1 MATKFSKATLN
12 NLEVKEKTYEI
23 YDSKITGLFI
33 RVYASGRKK
42 YMVEYA
48 RKRKETIGTV
58 GMMTLEGARE
68 EATRLILLAK
78 ENGGNLPKH
87 DPKPGTLSLKAFID
101 DHYANWMTQHRKN
114 YEKDLST
121 LRSAFKPL
129 MDQALDEITYKQLD
143 DLRTRWLS
151 SGNKA
156 STVNRKITALK
167 GLYARALEW
176 QDISTSPLADM
187 ADLPVDEN
195 KNPRYLSKDEEQR
208 LFALLDAREYKMKL
222 ERESANRWRQ
232 QRNRPLLPDLAK
244 RAYADHLKPMVIA
257 LLLTGVRRGELFNL
271 KWKDVS
277 FPTGHLT
284 ATYTKNGKSRNI
296 PLHPTLEEALKAWCP
311 EPPSDDSYV
320 FPGSNGGRMT
330 DIKTAFNKVIEDAKI
345 ANFRL
350 HDLRHT
356 FASNLVMRG
365 IPLNTVRELLGH
377 GDIKMTLRY
386 AHLSHD
392 NLARAISVL

>member
-1 MATKFSKATLN
+1 MAIKFSKATLN
-12 NLEVKEKTYEI
+12 NLEVKEKTYEV

-33 RVYASGRKK
+33 RIYASGRKK

-58 GMMTLEGARE
+58 GMMTLDGARE

-78 ENGGNLPKH
+78 ENGGSLPKH
-87 DPKPGTLSLKAFID
+87 QPKPGSLSLKSFID
-101 DHYANWMTQHRKN
+101 DHYASWMTQHRKN
-114 YEKDLST
+114 CEKDLST

-143 DLRTRWLS
+143 DLRTQWLS

-156 STVNRKITALK
+156 STVNRKITTLK
-167 GLYARALEW
+167 GLFARALEW
-176 QDISTSPLADM
+176 KNVSTSPLADM
-187 ADLPVDEN
+187 PDLPVDEN
-195 KNPRYLSKDEEQR
+195 KNPRYLSLDEEQR
-208 LFALLDAREYKMKL
+208 LFAQLDARESRMRA

-232 QRNRPLLPDLAK
+232 QRNKPLLPDLGQQT
-244 RAYADHLKPMVIA
+244 YADHLKPMVIT
-257 LLLTGVRRGELFNL
+257 LLKTGVRRGELFNL

-277 FPTGHLT
+277 FSTRHLT
-284 ATYTKNGKSRNI
+284 ATYTKNGKSRNV
-296 PLHPTLEEALKAWCP
+296 PLHHSLEEALKAWRPEPCP
-311 EPPSDDSYV
+311 EDSYV
-320 FPGSNGGRMT
+320 FPGSDGGRMT

-345 ANFRL
+345 LNFRL

-356 FASNLVMRG
+356 FASNLVMKG
-365 IPLNTVRELLGH
+365 VPLNTVRELLGH

-392 NLARAISVL
+392 NLAQAISLL